1 VYRSRT
7 VKLAA
12 LEVLA
17 PGGLILLAAFQVAPA
32 RTALAVPVS
41 ASIATVEP
49 SRRSDAGGW
58 LPLLRGRCP
67 LRGGPFVVG
76 LNHSREEGTMKYA
89 LLIYSSP
96 ELRDIPED
104 QLKSVIGEYE
114 AISEAPEV
122 LDGMQLQGT
131 ESATTVRV
139 QNGEALLS
147 DGPFVDAKEF
157 IGGLYLLE
165 ADNLDAATALAAR
178 VPAAR
183 MGGAVEVRPIVER

>member
-1 VYRSRT
+1 
-7 VKLAA
+7 
-12 LEVLA
+12 
-17 PGGLILLAAFQVAPA
+17 
-32 RTALAVPVS
+32 
-41 ASIATVEP
+41 
-49 SRRSDAGGW
+49 
-58 LPLLRGRCP
+58 
-67 LRGGPFVVG
+67 
-76 LNHSREEGTMKYA
+76 MKYA

-114 AISEAPEV
+114 AIFDAPGV

-139 QNGEALLS
+139 QDSEALLS

-157 IGGLYLLE
+157 IGGFYLVE
-165 ADNLDAATALAAR
+165 ADDLDAATAVAAR
-178 VPAAR
+178 IPAAR

>member
-1 VYRSRT
+1 
-7 VKLAA
+7 
-12 LEVLA
+12 
-17 PGGLILLAAFQVAPA
+17 
-32 RTALAVPVS
+32 
-41 ASIATVEP
+41 
-49 SRRSDAGGW
+49 
-58 LPLLRGRCP
+58 
-67 LRGGPFVVG
+67 
-76 LNHSREEGTMKYA
+76 MKYA

-96 ELRDIPED
+96 ESRDIPED
-104 QLKSVIGEYE
+104 RLKSVIREYE
-114 AISEAPEV
+114 AISHTPGV

-147 DGPFVDAKEF
+147 DGPFVDAKEH

-165 ADNLDAATALAAR
+165 ADDLDAATAVAAR